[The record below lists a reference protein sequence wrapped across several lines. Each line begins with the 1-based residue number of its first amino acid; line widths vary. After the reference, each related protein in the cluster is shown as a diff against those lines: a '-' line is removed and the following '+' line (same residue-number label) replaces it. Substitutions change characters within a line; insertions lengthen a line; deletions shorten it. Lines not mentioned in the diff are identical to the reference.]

1 MSPCDSQS
9 SRNIHVVTYEDLDGT
24 ADGWHQLKTE
34 IPAAG
39 SAVAFENRA
48 IVRDGYQPAE
58 TTNDEFPEDVNS
70 AQKHAPGAPK
80 RQIEI
85 NEGPREPFQAGLER
99 SFGTYN
105 L

>member
-1 MSPCDSQS
+1 MPACDSQR
-9 SRNIHVVTYEDLDGT
+9 SRNIHVVAHKELDGT
-24 ADGWHQLKTE
+24 ADRWHQLKIQ

-39 SAVAFENRA
+39 RAVAFENRA

-58 TTNDEFPEDVNS
+58 STNEEFRGDVNS

-80 RQIEI
+80 RQIKM